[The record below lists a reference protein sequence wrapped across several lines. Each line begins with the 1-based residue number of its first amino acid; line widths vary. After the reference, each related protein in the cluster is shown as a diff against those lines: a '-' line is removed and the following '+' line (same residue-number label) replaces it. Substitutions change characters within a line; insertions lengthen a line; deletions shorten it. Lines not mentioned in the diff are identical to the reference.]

1 MDKVLSTVLLV
12 VAAVVTVVMVINA
25 VYPAVGESASALS
38 SVSAKTADR
47 VKSQF
52 QIIHATGELDKN
64 GTWQDINLD
73 GNFDLF
79 IWAKNTGTI
88 TIDDVKNTDVFIG
101 HDGSWERINHYD
113 YAGGNLPS
121 WNYSVENGTA
131 WTQASTIKIEISY
144 TAPLSSGE
152 YRVKFIIP
160 NGIADEFDFSL

>member
-38 SVSAKTADR
+38 SVSAKAADR

-64 GTWQDINLD
+64 GNWQDINLD
-73 GNFDLF
+73 GNFDLY

-88 TIDDVKNTDVFIG
+88 TIDDIKNADVFIG
-101 HDGSWERINHYD
+101 HDGSWERINYYD
-113 YAGGNLPS
+113 YAGGSFPYWS
-121 WNYSVENGTA
+121 YTIENGTA
-131 WTQASTIKIEISY
+131 WTQAGTLKIEVSY
-144 TAPLSSGE
+144 ASSLTTGE
-152 YRVKFIIP
+152 YKIKLIIP
-160 NGIADEFDFSL
+160 NGISDEFEFSL